1 MTGLAPAP
9 RRDRLAPRAV
19 RVGTELVSY
28 KEARTPAS
36 PLADEQLRR
45 AVRATYTVFAGSGF
59 AFANWASRIPQ
70 VRQNFHLRPSS
81 LGLVLFAIAAGSVVS
96 MPMAGPVIAR
106 ISPRL
111 TVAITSVLLA
121 GGLGAVAGGYLVG
134 LPLLVGG
141 LFVFGFANGAWDVAM
156 NVHGA
161 AVERQVGRS
170 IMPRF
175 HAGWS
180 MGTVVGALVGAIA
193 VAAHVPVTAHL
204 AAVAVLVVIV
214 VPRATRHF
222 LAGIGT
228 GASGAQAAAPNPA
241 GEADH
246 RRVLGAW
253 LEPRTLA
260 VGAFVLAFAFAEG
273 TANDWTS
280 IAAIDGYHV
289 PAPVG
294 TLVFATFLAAMTTG
308 RWFCPALLD
317 RYGRVPVARCLA
329 MTAIVGVMLFVF
341 GPGLPF
347 AFVGVLLWGAGTSVG
362 FPMGMSAGAD
372 QSELAAGRVSVIAT
386 IGYCSFLGGPPL
398 VGFLG
403 NQFTV
408 LRALSVVAILLA
420 MAIALAPATRP
431 PVPGHA

>member
-1 MTGLAPAP
+1 
-9 RRDRLAPRAV
+9 
-19 RVGTELVSY
+19 LVSY
-28 KEARTPAS
+28 KEPGTAAS
-36 PLADEQLRR
+36 ALADEQLRR

-111 TVAITSVLLA
+111 TVAVTSVLLA

-134 LPLLVGG
+134 LPMLVVG

-222 LAGIGT
+222 LAGVGT
-228 GASGAQAAAPNPA
+228 GAPGAQTGAPNPA
-241 GEADH
+241 GEADR

-308 RWFCPALLD
+308 RWFCPVLLD

-347 AFVGVLLWGAGTSVG
+347 AFVGVLSRHLSRLPYGH
-362 FPMGMSAGAD
+362 
-372 QSELAAGRVSVIAT
+372 ERGR
-386 IGYCSFLGGPPL
+386 
-398 VGFLG
+398 
-403 NQFTV
+403 
-408 LRALSVVAILLA
+408 
-420 MAIALAPATRP
+420 RP
-431 PVPGHA
+431 I

>member
-1 MTGLAPAP
+1 
-9 RRDRLAPRAV
+9 V
-19 RVGTELVSY
+19 V
-28 KEARTPAS
+28 
-36 PLADEQLRR
+36 DEQLRR

-70 VRQNFHLRPSS
+70 VRQNFHLRPAS

-106 ISPRL
+106 IGPRL
-111 TVAITSVLLA
+111 TVAGTSALLA
-121 GGLGAVAGGYLVG
+121 AGLAAVAGGYLVG
-134 LPLLVGG
+134 LPMLVVG
-141 LFVFGFANGAWDVAM
+141 LFVFGFANGSWDVAM

-161 AVERQVGRS
+161 AVERRVGRS

-180 MGTVVGALVGAIA
+180 MGTVAGALVGVIA
-193 VAAHVPVTAHL
+193 VAVHLPVTAHL
-204 AAVAVLVVIV
+204 GVVAVLVVIV
-214 VPRATRHF
+214 VPRATKHF
-222 LAGIGT
+222 LAEAPT
-228 GASGAQAAAPNPA
+228 EASGAPA
-241 GEADH
+241 GAPGAAGD
-246 RRVLGAW
+246 RRPALAAW

-280 IAAIDGYHV
+280 LAAIDGYHV

-329 MTAIVGVMLFVF
+329 MTAIVGVLLFVF
-341 GPGLPF
+341 GPGVPF

-403 NQFTV
+403 DQFTV
-408 LRALSVVAILLA
+408 LRALTVVAVLLGV
-420 MAIALAPATRP
+420 AIALAPATRP
-431 PVPGHA
+431 PGASPREVLT

>member
-1 MTGLAPAP
+1 
-9 RRDRLAPRAV
+9 
-19 RVGTELVSY
+19 LV
-28 KEARTPAS
+28 
-36 PLADEQLRR
+36 DERLRR
-45 AVRATYTVFAGSGF
+45 ATRATYTVFAGSGF

-70 VRQNFHLRPSS
+70 VRQNFHLRPSG

-106 ISPRL
+106 LSARL
-111 TVAITSVLLA
+111 TVAVTSVLLA
-121 GGLGAVAGGYLVG
+121 GGLATVAAGYLVG
-134 LPLLVGG
+134 LPMLVVG
-141 LFVFGFANGAWDVAM
+141 LFVFGFCNGAWDVAM

-161 AVERQVGRS
+161 AVERRMGRS
-170 IMPRF
+170 VMPRF

-180 MGTVVGALVGAIA
+180 MGTVAGALVGAIA
-193 VAAHVPVTAHL
+193 VAVHLPVTAHL
-204 AAVAVLVVIV
+204 AAIAVLVVIV
-214 VPRATRHF
+214 VPRTTRHF
-222 LAGIGT
+222 LAGIET
-228 GASGAQAAAPNPA
+228 ETSGAGAEAPNPA
-241 GEADH
+241 DNGD
-246 RRVLGAW
+246 RRSALWAW

-280 IAAIDGYHV
+280 VAAIDGYHV

-329 MTAIVGVMLFVF
+329 MTAVAGVMLFVF
-341 GPGLPF
+341 GPGAPF
-347 AFVGVLLWGAGTSVG
+347 AFVGALLWGAGTSVG

-372 QSELAAGRVSVIAT
+372 QPELAAGRVSVIAT
-386 IGYCSFLGGPPL
+386 IGYCAFLGGPPL

-408 LRALSVVAILLA
+408 LRALTVVAVLLA
-420 MAIALAPATRP
+420 VAIALAPATRP
-431 PVPGHA
+431 PTPRQA

>member
-1 MTGLAPAP
+1 
-9 RRDRLAPRAV
+9 
-19 RVGTELVSY
+19 LV
-28 KEARTPAS
+28 
-36 PLADEQLRR
+36 DEQLRR

-81 LGLVLFAIAAGSVVS
+81 LGLVLFAIAAGSIVS
-96 MPMAGPVIAR
+96 MPMAGPVIIR
-106 ISPRL
+106 HSPRL
-111 TVAITSVLLA
+111 TVAVTSVVLA
-121 GGLGAVAGGYLVG
+121 GGLATVAAGYLVG
-134 LPLLVGG
+134 LPLLVVG
-141 LFVFGFANGAWDVAM
+141 LFVFGFCNGAWDIAM

-161 AVERQVGRS
+161 AVERRMGRS

-180 MGTVVGALVGAIA
+180 MGTLAGALVGAIA
-193 VAAHVPVTAHL
+193 VAVHLPVTAHL

-222 LAGIGT
+222 LADLETGT
-228 GASGAQAAAPNPA
+228 SGAEAEAPSPA
-241 GEADH
+241 GDGD
-246 RRVLGAW
+246 RRSALWAW

-280 IAAIDGYHV
+280 VAAIDGYHV

-294 TLVFATFLAAMTTG
+294 TLVFATFLAAMTAG
-308 RWFCPALLD
+308 RWFCPAVLN

-329 MTAIVGVMLFVF
+329 MTAVAGVLLFVF
-341 GPGLPF
+341 GPAAPF
-347 AFVGVLLWGAGTSVG
+347 AFVGALLWGAGASVG

-372 QSELAAGRVSVIAT
+372 QPELAAGRVSVIAT
-386 IGYCSFLGGPPL
+386 IGYCAFLGGPPL

-408 LRALSVVAILLA
+408 LRALTVVAVLLA
-420 MAIALAPATRP
+420 VAIALAPATRP
-431 PVPGHA
+431 PTPRQA